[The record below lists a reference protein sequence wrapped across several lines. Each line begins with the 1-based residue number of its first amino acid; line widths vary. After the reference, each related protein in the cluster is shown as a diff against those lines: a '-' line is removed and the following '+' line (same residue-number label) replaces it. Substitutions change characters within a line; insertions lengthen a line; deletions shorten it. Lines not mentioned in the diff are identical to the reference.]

1 METPTNLKKRLNTEG
16 RWAEASLAFNEIFA
30 EKKHFMRA
38 AMARQETWIELGIRF
53 PPLLGP
59 VGERKA
65 AQFAARKQ
73 KEERLI
79 ATLPGRA
86 PFPPE
91 RPSSPATETDF
102 EMPTDD
108 EPADDAPASL
118 PTGLPVGDS
127 NFDRDFEW
135 AYANLGAE
143 LEPSAAP
150 SGAAWLLR
158 EIGRSPKGRDKFVAM
173 AQKTLSKKN
182 DTENEK
188 KNREDR
194 SRQFALLD
202 SINRSFA
209 GLEEPRQRKPKATQS
224 AVAESCTP

>member
-30 EKKHFMRA
+30 EKKRHMRA
-38 AMARQETWIELGIRF
+38 AQARQETWIELGIRF

-65 AQFAARKQ
+65 ARFAARRQ
-73 KEERLI
+73 KEQQYLDTRPAR
-79 ATLPGRA
+79 AT
-86 PFPPE
+86 FPPE
-91 RPSSPATETDF
+91 NPSFTATETDF
-102 EMPTDD
+102 DMPTDD
-108 EPADDAPASL
+108 EPADDTSAAL

-135 AYANLGAE
+135 AYNHLGAD
-143 LEPSAAP
+143 LDPSDAP

-158 EIGRSPKGRDKFVAM
+158 EIGQSPKGREKFAAM

-194 SRQFALLD
+194 ARQFALLD
-202 SINRSFA
+202 SIKRSFA
-209 GLEEPRQRKPKATQS
+209 GLEEPRQRKPKQS
-224 AVAESCTP
+224 ATDERQMA